1 MIENKLSVIEYSIKY
16 IKKQL
21 LKYVENIIWKINK
34 LCIVIKLK
42 YYYYVFMFIK
52 KSSIWKMETLI
63 DVIAVDHPDKILKGK
78 KWELIYV
85 VISQKLNLR
94 VFLKIYINIENVI
107 ISIAKIYKAANWL
120 EREIWDLYGIKFIYH
135 KDLRRI
141 LTDYG
146 FVGHPLRKE
155 FPLTGFIEIRY
166 DDIKNNIVYEP
177 LEISQALRNF
187 KYENVWNTWKV

>member
-1 MIENKLSVIEYSIKY
+1 LIENKLNLIEYSIKY

-21 LKYVENIIWKINK
+21 LKYIETIVWKINK
-34 LCIVIKLK
+34 LLIVMKLK

-52 KSSIWKMETLI
+52 NNSILRIRTLI
-63 DVIAVDHPDKILKGK
+63 DVIAVDHPNQILKGK

-85 VISQKLNLR
+85 LISQTLNLR
-94 VFLKIYINIENVI
+94 MFFKLYINIENVI
-107 ISIAKIYKAANWL
+107 ISITKLYKAANWL

-155 FPLTGFIEIRY
+155 FPLTGFIELRY

-177 LEISQALRNF
+177 LEISQALRYF
-187 KYENVWNTWKV
+187 KYENAWISWKV